1 MAYTDNKEKL
11 TKLSALK
18 ALADKLN
25 ADFAT
30 KAEVEAVDSRI
41 DDLVATGGEPN
52 TINSIEVDG
61 TPVAIDEKVAKITLP
76 VYTVEK
82 QVSAEAGYLSTYVFK
97 KDGAQV
103 GEKIN
108 IPKDFLVNSA
118 DIKEVDTEDQ
128 PYAGAAVGD
137 LYIDF
142 VINSKNADDTAS
154 HVYLPVNELVDAYT
168 GGNGIDV
175 TASNIISVKVD
186 GANANGLAVTDA
198 GIKLDVATTSTA
210 GAMAAT
216 DKEKLDGI
224 SVGATKVAASD
235 ANGSI
240 KIDDADTT
248 VYTHPAYTPADSGM
262 YKVTVDATGHVF
274 ATAPVEKND
283 ITALGIPAQDTT
295 YSDVVA
301 GGASGLMTG
310 TDKTKLDGVAE
321 GATKVEASE
330 TAGSI
335 KINGLDTP
343 VVQIATEEEVTEM
356 LNEVFGT
363 QA

>member
-30 KAEVEAVDSRI
+30 KTEVEAVDSRI

-61 TPVAIDEKVAKITLP
+61 TPVAIDKKVAKITLP

-82 QVSAEAGYLSTYVFK
+82 QADAETGYLSTYVFK

-118 DIKEVDTEDQ
+118 DIKEVDTAEQ
-128 PYAGAAVGD
+128 PYSGAQVGD

-142 VINSKNADDTAS
+142 VINSKTADDTAS

-168 GGNGIDV
+168 GGNGIEV
-175 TASNIISVKVD
+175 SPQNLISAKID
-186 GANANGLAVTDA
+186 TANANGLGVTAA
-198 GIKLDVATTSTA
+198 GFKLDLATTDTA
-210 GAMAAT
+210 GAMSAA
-216 DKEKLDGI
+216 DKSKLNG
-224 SVGATKVAASD
+224 VAEGATKVEKSD
-235 ANGSI
+235 TNGNM
-240 KIDDADTT
+240 KVNGKEVV
-248 VYTHPAYTPADSGM
+248 VYTHPAATAKGAGL
-262 YKVTVDATGHVF
+262 YKVTVDATGHVTD
-274 ATAPVEKND
+274 ATPVEKND

-301 GGASGLMTG
+301 GGASGLMSG
-310 TDKTKLDGVAE
+310 ADKTKLDGVAE

-335 KINGLDTP
+335 KINGVNTP

-356 LNEVFGT
+356 LNEVFGP